1 MTRELRWPGSL
12 VTIPA
17 PRSAVAWAAESGF
30 IYDPDKVDALIDDG
44 RLVFH
49 VSQPEPTA
57 DPDQAAGEPFVD
69 GITGTPPVHAVI
81 RIDRDIAHLRG
92 RVDHL
97 VRFAEETRRY
107 VEDFHGRVIDV
118 AEEAAQSLGSQ
129 FD

>member
-1 MTRELRWPGSL
+1 M
-12 VTIPA
+12 TIPA
-17 PRSAVAWAAESGF
+17 PRSAVGWAAETGF
-30 IYDPDKVDALIDDG
+30 IYDPDKVDALVDDG
-44 RLVFH
+44 RLVFR

-57 DPDQAAGEPFVD
+57 DPDQTAGEPFVD

-92 RVDHL
+92 RVDRL
-97 VRFAEETRRY
+97 VRFAEETHRY

-118 AEEAAQSLGSQ
+118 AEEAAQSLGTQ